1 MTNGDHTTSTG
12 MPPIEPS
19 HAALDVIPVQAV
31 GTARGVASST
41 VRSFAD
47 EGKTQVTAT
56 LDGLV
61 TTVRDLAA
69 KLEGSGAAPFARYVH
84 QAADTVAGWS
94 ASVRDKSVDDL
105 MDDTRTLVRTSPA
118 IAVGASIAAG
128 FVLSRLVKAASGR
141 TW

>member
-1 MTNGDHTTSTG
+1 MTTDTTSAG
-12 MPPIEPS
+12 MPAIAPS
-19 HAALDVIPVQAV
+19 HAALDVIPVQAGETLRSGASAV
-31 GTARGVASST
+31 RG
-41 VRSFAD
+41 FAD
-47 EGKTQVTAT
+47 EGKAQVTAT

-69 KLEGSGAAPFARYVH
+69 KLEGSGAAPFARYLH